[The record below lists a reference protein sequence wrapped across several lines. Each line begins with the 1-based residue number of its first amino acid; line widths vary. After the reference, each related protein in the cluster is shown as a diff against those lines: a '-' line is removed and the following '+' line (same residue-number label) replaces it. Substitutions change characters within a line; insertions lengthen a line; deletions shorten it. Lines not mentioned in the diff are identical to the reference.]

1 MIDKI
6 SIHITHHVDCSTVN
20 ADGKYGWYY
29 EYDLI
34 EFIDTQHALKL
45 TARSDAKAPY
55 EASFI
60 DFYQHNGYF
69 NQYLMHFS
77 LRYLRKMGKV
87 KINYISPQ
95 GFALKPEIPS
105 TKVLKQAA

>member
-1 MIDKI
+1 MVDKI
-6 SIHITHHVDCSTVN
+6 TIHISHHVDCSPLN
-20 ADGKYGWYY
+20 LDGKYDWYY

-34 EFIDTQHALKL
+34 KFIDTQHALKL
-45 TARSDAKAPY
+45 TARSEEKTPF

-60 DFYQHNGYF
+60 DFYQHHGFFY
-69 NQYLMHFS
+69 QHLMHFS

-95 GFALKPEIPS
+95 GFALKPEMPR
-105 TKVLKQAA
+105 TKILNQVA